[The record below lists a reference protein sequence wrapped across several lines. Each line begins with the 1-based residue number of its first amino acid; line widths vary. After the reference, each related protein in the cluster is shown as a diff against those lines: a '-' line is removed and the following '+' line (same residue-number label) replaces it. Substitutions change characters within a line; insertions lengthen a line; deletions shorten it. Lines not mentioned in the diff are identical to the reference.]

1 MAALSCPRCGQ
12 QTFAPAG
19 HAVCP
24 RCGIPLAAPAG
35 YTLPYPGPT
44 QAAPYA
50 PPPAP
55 YAPRPSPTALPP
67 EALGGHAM
75 ASLVLSVAALG
86 AVLFNVLALVAVVK
100 SLGAYFAA
108 NRNDV
113 YGAQQRCPSARAW
126 AVGSALVSAVVVSL
140 TLLGW
145 YLSG

>member
-1 MAALSCPRCGQ
+1 M
-12 QTFAPAG
+12 
-19 HAVCP
+19 CP

-35 YTLPYPGPT
+35 YTLPYPAPT
-44 QAAPYA
+44 QPAPYA

-55 YAPRPSPTALPP
+55 YAPQAAPYAPRPSPTAPPP

-113 YGAQQRCPSARAW
+113 YAAQTRCPNARAW

>member
-1 MAALSCPRCGQ
+1 M
-12 QTFAPAG
+12 
-19 HAVCP
+19 CP

-35 YTLPYPGPT
+35 YTLPYAGPT
-44 QAAPYA
+44 QPAPYA
-50 PPPAP
+50 PQPAPYAPQPAP
-55 YAPRPSPTALPP
+55 YAPRPSPAALPP

-86 AVLFNVLALVAVVK
+86 GVLFNVLAMVAVVK
-100 SLGAYFAA
+100 SLRAYFAA

-113 YGAQQRCPSARAW
+113 HAAQTRCPNARAW
-126 AVGSALVSAVVVSL
+126 ALGSALVSAVVVSL